1 MADAVE
7 TPEVVNVEETP
18 KEKEAVTVEEE
29 AVATEKSTTEPEESS
44 NGEQN
49 GSEKNGDV
57 KENGT
62 AKEETNG
69 TAAESGDERK
79 RKSIDVGDSTE
90 VADVTPD
97 KKAKLDEK
105 IEGKQEEVVDSPAE
119 QIAA

>member
-18 KEKEAVTVEEE
+18 KEKEVTVEEA
-29 AVATEKSTTEPEESS
+29 AVTTEKSTTEPEESS

-62 AKEETNG
+62 AKEENG

-105 IEGKQEEVVDSPAE
+105 IEGKQDEVVDSPAE